1 MAWGDIVKPIINPV
15 RKIHIYRR
23 ENTGKTN
30 DNDMNDMIDMI
41 DMIDMG
47 LTPSKT
53 VNL

>member
-23 ENTGKTN
+23 ENIGKTN
-30 DNDMNDMIDMI
+30 DNDINDM
-41 DMIDMG
+41 G
-47 LTPSKT
+47 FTPSKT